1 MMRIAKYPHLPS
13 FGVDMHQALTPPLP
27 VPLPPVPTAPFA
39 VVIANQA
46 SPLIFGKFTFRCV
59 TEFLADTLM
68 GHDWG
73 MMQVHLCTLGPY
85 AASPSNLSATVGSSH
100 KYFLPSYAVQETP
113 TGGAIAMAGASGTA
127 VAVTTPGF
135 VIPLQDCQDSAGI
148 GFALPTGVGLQLP
161 STRWVGFGW
170 ADLAAGLVSMATD
183 SACAAIGSGIGQGVG
198 AAATSV
204 AKSATGVVGKA
215 ATALAS
221 DAGGMVF
228 SAVLNIANN
237 VMQTNRNA
245 ATNTAGEAG
254 SSADNLAHSI
264 LFIPAA
270 LGLLGGKAADAVG
283 GLGNNSATTTTDA
296 NGTTTD
302 SSRTGDGSTIGVA
315 EANAPWYMQGM
326 IPAGT

>member
-13 FGVDMHQALTPPLP
+13 FGIDMHQAMTPPLP

-39 VVIANQA
+39 VVIAQQA

-73 MMQVHLCTLGPY
+73 MMQTHLCMLGPY
-85 AASPSNLSATVGSSH
+85 AASPSNLTTTLGSSH

-113 TGGAIAMAGASGTA
+113 TGGLIAMAGASGTA

-148 GFALPTGVGLQLP
+148 GFALPTGVGMQLP

-170 ADLAAGLVSMATD
+170 ADLAAGLISMATD
-183 SACAAIGSGIGQGVG
+183 SACAAIGSGIGQAVG
-198 AAATSV
+198 AV
-204 AKSATGVVGKA
+204 AKSVASSASGVVARA

-228 SAVLNIANN
+228 GAVLNIANN
-237 VMQTNRNA
+237 VVQTNRNA
-245 ATNTAGEAG
+245 HSQNAGSTAG
-254 SSADNLAHSI
+254 SLADTI
-264 LFIPAA
+264 LFLPAA
-270 LGLLGGKAADAVG
+270 VGLLGGKAADAVG

-296 NGTTTD
+296 NGTTID
-302 SSRTGDGSTIGVA
+302 SSRTGDGSTIGAA
-315 EANAPWYMQGM
+315 EANSPWYMQGM